1 MTADNAI
8 KIQKEI
14 ENILTKNNIHY
25 KVEYVNS
32 PMLKFINITVSIKVT
47 EKQ

>member
-1 MTADNAI
+1 MTAEDAI

-25 KVEYVNS
+25 KVELVRRS
-32 PMLKFINITVSIKVT
+32 ILKFINIAISIKVT
-47 EKQ
+47 KE